1 MPYSEAYSIPLFPP
15 CLLSLARELRR
26 QRERS
31 AQIFYAAAVVGLL
44 NICVVACSRV
54 VLVNEAS
61 PIRIGNNIHGKV
73 YTFDGTNWTL
83 SDNELTL
90 PEGWYLVPPSYVS
103 EDK

>member
-1 MPYSEAYSIPLFPP
+1 MPYSEAYSMPSFPP

-26 QRERS
+26 QRQRS
-31 AQIFYAAAVVGLL
+31 AQIFYAVAVVGLL
-44 NICVVACSRV
+44 NISVVACSRV

-83 SDNELTL
+83 SDNDVSL
-90 PEGWYLVPPSYVS
+90 PEGWYLVPPSFVA